1 MSVAVYNSRTRY
13 RTGKPSQNSSIFH
26 SKRSCKY
33 LDACSNR
40 RSARTLGAIET
51 CDRAGV
57 DLGFIGP
64 GSQFHSRDEPSP
76 RGFSIAGGAA
86 PTPPASEI
94 EKTLAAS
101 KICRNIESAAS
112 ENGLPVKFFTRLIYQ
127 ESNFDPG
134 AISSAGAEGIAQF
147 MPATAASRGLSNP
160 FDVLRA
166 LHESASY
173 LRELR
178 NTFGNLGLAAAA
190 YNAGP
195 WRVSRWLAHKA
206 ALPQETIDYVQIITG
221 HSVAEWAAP
230 NAGKLE
236 GLGFARNISCVS
248 MPKLFK
254 AYATVAQTN
263 PAWKPWG
270 VELVG
275 AWNQGSV
282 LASFEQLRRRY
293 AEILGDR
300 QPLILHVRPDFAPA
314 KIYIV
319 RLAEN
324 TRPDAERLCA
334 RLKAVGCACDVLRN
348 PPQ

>member
-1 MSVAVYNSRTRY
+1 MSVAVCNSRTLY
-13 RTGKPSQNSSIFH
+13 RTGKPSQNSSIFREVANILTH
-26 SKRSCKY
+26 TVIGGVHGPLARKRRETALVSTWV
-33 LDACSNR
+33 L
-40 RSARTLGAIET
+40 SAL
-51 CDRAGV
+51 V
-57 DLGFIGP
+57 LSFIVGIR
-64 GSQFHSRDEPSP
+64 QLHAEPPSLAEP
-76 RGFSIAGGAA
+76 A
-86 PTPPASEI
+86 PTPPVSEI
-94 EKTLAAS
+94 EKTLAAG

-112 ENGLPVKFFTRLIYQ
+112 ENALPVKFFTRLIYQ
-127 ESNFDPG
+127 ESNFDPN
-134 AISSAGAEGIAQF
+134 AISSTGAEGIAQF
-147 MPATAASRGLSNP
+147 MPTTAASRGLGNP

-206 ALPQETIDYVQIITG
+206 TLPQETMDYVQIITG

-236 GLGFARNISCVS
+236 HPDSTQNISCVS

-270 VELVG
+270 VELAG

-324 TRPDAERLCA
+324 TRPDAERLCT

>member
-1 MSVAVYNSRTRY
+1 MDHWHERDVRPRW
-13 RTGKPSQNSSIFH
+13 
-26 SKRSCKY
+26 C
-33 LDACSNR
+33 C
-40 RSARTLGAIET
+40 
-51 CDRAGV
+51 
-57 DLGFIGP
+57 
-64 GSQFHSRDEPSP
+64 HSRVLSTLVLSFIVGMSQVHAEPPSLAEP
-76 RGFSIAGGAA
+76 A

-94 EKTLAAS
+94 EKALAAG

-112 ENGLPVKFFTRLIYQ
+112 ENALPVKFFTRLIYQ
-127 ESNFDPG
+127 ESNFDPN
-134 AISSAGAEGIAQF
+134 AISWAGAEGIAQF
-147 MPATAASRGLSNP
+147 MPATAASRGLGNP

-206 ALPQETIDYVQIITG
+206 ALPEETEDYVQIITG
-221 HSVAEWAAP
+221 HSVAEWAAS
-230 NAGKLE
+230 NADKLE
-236 GLGFARNISCVS
+236 DSDSTQNISCVS
-248 MPKLFK
+248 MPRLFK
-254 AYATVAQTN
+254 AYATVAQPN
-263 PAWKPWG
+263 LAWKPWG

-293 AEILGDR
+293 AELLGDR

-324 TRPDAERLCA
+324 TRPDAERLCT